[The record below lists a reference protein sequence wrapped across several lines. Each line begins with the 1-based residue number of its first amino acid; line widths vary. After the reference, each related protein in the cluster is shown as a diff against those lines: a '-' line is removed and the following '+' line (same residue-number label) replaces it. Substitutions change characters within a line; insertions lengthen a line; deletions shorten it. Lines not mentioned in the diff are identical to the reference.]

1 MGWISHNELEES
13 TNTSGMEDFDSVGGH
28 LITNEVEGEVNVLEE
43 EGNREES
50 VEELAW
56 GLVLQDLH
64 PHLHLLTVGT
74 LHEVVRVAEV
84 HVVWPHAAELVGSAA
99 RFLQRFRQTLRQ
111 LYMFLTSSVSGGD
124 WASPIPRPMA
134 IAAVQARANVFI
146 VLKVY
151 FASFS

>member
-1 MGWISHNELEES
+1 M
-13 TNTSGMEDFDSVGGH
+13 T
-28 LITNEVEGEVNVLEE
+28 
-43 EGNREES
+43 
-50 VEELAW
+50 W
-56 GLVLQDLH
+56 GLILDDFH
-64 PHLHLLTVGT
+64 PGLHLLAIGT
-74 LHEVVRVAEV
+74 LHKVVRVTEV

-134 IAAVQARANVFI
+134 TAAVQARAKVFI

>member
-1 MGWISHNELEES
+1 M
-13 TNTSGMEDFDSVGGH
+13 T
-28 LITNEVEGEVNVLEE
+28 
-43 EGNREES
+43 
-50 VEELAW
+50 W
-56 GLVLQDLH
+56 GLILDDFH
-64 PHLHLLTVGT
+64 PGLHLLAVST
-74 LHEVVRVAEV
+74 LHKVVRVAEV

-111 LYMFLTSSVSGGD
+111 FIYILTSSVSGGF

-134 IAAVQARANVFI
+134 TAAVQARAKVFI